1 MGIQN
6 FFSCIIKFNSAYM
19 FKLFFSTTALVL
31 IFLSTYGNPIDSLGI
46 EKRNGKILVQHK
58 VEKGETLYSILKRYD
73 CSEKDFLAA
82 NSSFKKGSA
91 IALDQVIE
99 IPLQSKKAKKA
110 PAKAPIVEI
119 IPAAPTKVSEKKN
132 VDENGIEI
140 VDVPEATPKENPS
153 AEKVSQVDSA
163 KGVVAKTDA
172 TKKATPAKSP
182 LKGKTHAVVAGQNL
196 FTVAK
201 LYNVKVWQIREWNSL
216 TNDALKVN
224 QVLVVEKPAN
234 FVAKVA
240 KKDTLKPKAV
250 QVQAPAGDVVVK
262 EKEKEKPKDQA
273 VVNKP
278 VANKPAATTVPNAPG
293 GKKFSEQGIAEMID
307 AGASTNKFL
316 ALHRTAPVGTLIKVA
331 NQANGQS
338 VWVKVI
344 GKLSSA
350 GDVVIKIS
358 PKAFEKLSPK
368 DKRIRA
374 DLSYSVSN

>member
-1 MGIQN
+1 M
-6 FFSCIIKFNSAYM
+6 FRLFCCIIALGFIVTNAY
-19 FKLFFSTTALVL
+19 A
-31 IFLSTYGNPIDSLGI
+31 NPVDSLGV

-73 CSEKDFLAA
+73 CSEKDFLTA
-82 NSSFKKGSA
+82 NTSFKKGTT
-91 IALDQVIE
+91 ITPEQVIE
-99 IPLQSKKAKKA
+99 IPIKGKKIAKKA
-110 PAKAPIVEI
+110 PVVEI
-119 IPAAPTKVSEKKN
+119 ITTPAAKNDKKN

-140 VDVPEATPKENPS
+140 VDVPEATPKETAPTS
-153 AEKVSQVDSA
+153 EKVSQTDSS
-163 KGVVAKTDA
+163 KGVLAKTDA
-172 TKKATPAKSP
+172 VKKPTPSKTP
-182 LKGKTHAVVAGQNL
+182 LKGKTHTVIAGQNL

-201 LYNVKVWQIREWNSL
+201 LYNVKVWQIREWNGL

-224 QVLVVEKPAN
+224 QVLLVEKPAN

-240 KKDTLKPKAV
+240 KKDTLKPKPV
-250 QVQAPAGDVVVK
+250 QVQAPAGDVAVK
-262 EKEKEKPKDQA
+262 EKEKEKSKDQA

-278 VANKPAATTVPNAPG
+278 VASKPAATTVPNAPG

-307 AGASTNKFL
+307 AGAGTNKFL

>member
-1 MGIQN
+1 MLR
-6 FFSCIIKFNSAYM
+6 
-19 FKLFFSTTALVL
+19 LFCSTIAFML
-31 IFLSTYGNPIDSLGI
+31 ILTNAFANAVDSLGV

-73 CSEKDFLAA
+73 CSEKEFLAA
-82 NSSFKKGSA
+82 NASFKKGTT
-91 IALDQVIE
+91 IAPEQVIE
-99 IPLQSKKAKKA
+99 VPIKGKKNAKK
-110 PAKAPIVEI
+110 PPVVEI
-119 IPAAPTKVSEKKN
+119 FTAQPTETDKKN
-132 VDENGIEI
+132 NIDENGIEI
-140 VDVPEATPKENPS
+140 VDIPEATPKETAP
-153 AEKVSQVDSA
+153 AIEQVSQTDSS

-172 TKKATPAKSP
+172 VKKPTPAKTP
-182 LKGKTHAVVAGQNL
+182 LKSKTHTVIAGQNL

-201 LYNVKVWQIREWNSL
+201 LYNIKVWQIRDWNAL

-224 QVLVVEKPAN
+224 QVLMVEKPAN
-234 FVAKVA
+234 FVAKTI
-240 KKDTLKPKAV
+240 KKDTLKSKPAKPA
-250 QVQAPAGDVVVK
+250 QVQAPAGDVIVKTK
-262 EKEKEKPKDQA
+262 EKEKEKPKEKV

-278 VANKPAATTVPNAPG
+278 VTNKPPATVPNAPG
-293 GKKFSEQGIAEMID
+293 GKKFSEQGIAEIID

>member
-1 MGIQN
+1 MFRLFCSTITLMLILTN
-6 FFSCIIKFNSAYM
+6 AY
-19 FKLFFSTTALVL
+19 A
-31 IFLSTYGNPIDSLGI
+31 NPVDSLGV

-82 NSSFKKGSA
+82 NTSFKKGTT
-91 IALDQVIE
+91 IAPEQVIE
-99 IPLQSKKAKKA
+99 IPIKGKKVIKKA
-110 PAKAPIVEI
+110 PVVEI
-119 IPAAPTKVSEKKN
+119 IRPSEKKIDKKN

-140 VDVPEATPKENPS
+140 IDVPEATPKETAPTN
-153 AEKVSQVDSA
+153 EKVSQTDSS
-163 KGVVAKTDA
+163 KGVLPKTDA
-172 TKKATPAKSP
+172 AKKPTPAKTP
-182 LKGKTHAVVAGQNL
+182 LKGKTHTVVAGQNL

-201 LYNVKVWQIREWNSL
+201 LYNVKVWQIREWNGL

-234 FVAKVA
+234 FITKVV
-240 KKDTLKPKAV
+240 KKDTLKPKPV
-250 QVQAPAGDVVVK
+250 QVQAPAGDVAV
-262 EKEKEKPKDQA
+262 KEKEKPKDQTI
-273 VVNKP
+273 VNKP
-278 VANKPAATTVPNAPG
+278 VNNKPAATTIPNAPG

-344 GKLSSA
+344 GKLSST

-358 PKAFEKLSPK
+358 PKAFKKLSPK
-368 DKRIRA
+368 DTRIRA
-374 DLSYSVSN
+374 NLSYSVSN

>member
-1 MGIQN
+1 
-6 FFSCIIKFNSAYM
+6 M
-19 FKLFFSTTALVL
+19 FRLFCSTIALML
-31 IFLSTYGNPIDSLGI
+31 ILTNTYAHPVDSLGV
-46 EKRNGKILVQHK
+46 EKRNGRVLVQHK

-73 CSEKDFLAA
+73 CSEKEFLTA
-82 NSSFKKGSA
+82 NTSFKKGVK
-91 IALDQVIE
+91 IAPEQVIE
-99 IPLQSKKAKKA
+99 IPIKDKNVAKKA
-110 PAKAPIVEI
+110 PVLEVFTLSTAKNDI
-119 IPAAPTKVSEKKN
+119 KN

-140 VDVPEATPKENPS
+140 VDVPEATPKETTS
-153 AEKVSQVDSA
+153 TSEKVNQ
-163 KGVVAKTDA
+163 TDA
-172 TKKATPAKSP
+172 LKKQTPAKTP
-182 LKGKTHAVVAGQNL
+182 LKGKTHTVAAGQNL

-201 LYNVKVWQIREWNSL
+201 LYNVKVWQIREWNGL

-234 FVAKVA
+234 LVAKVA
-240 KKDTLKPKAV
+240 KKDTSKPKAIQV
-250 QVQAPAGDVVVK
+250 QIQAPAGDVAAK
-262 EKEKEKPKDQA
+262 EKEKEKPKDQS

-278 VANKPAATTVPNAPG
+278 VASKPTATTVPNTPG
-293 GKKFSEQGIAEMID
+293 GKKFSEQGIAEIID

-374 DLSYSVSN
+374 DLSYSISN

>member
-1 MGIQN
+1 M
-6 FFSCIIKFNSAYM
+6 FRLFCCIIALGFTLSNAY
-19 FKLFFSTTALVL
+19 A
-31 IFLSTYGNPIDSLGI
+31 NPVDSLGV

-82 NSSFKKGSA
+82 NTTFKKGST
-91 IALDQVIE
+91 IAPEQVIE
-99 IPLQSKKAKKA
+99 IPFKSKKIAKKA
-110 PAKAPIVEI
+110 PVVEI
-119 IPAAPTKVSEKKN
+119 IPTPATAKNDKKN
-132 VDENGIEI
+132 IDENGIEI
-140 VDVPEATPKENPS
+140 VDIPEATPKET
-153 AEKVSQVDSA
+153 AKISQTDSSKGSLA
-163 KGVVAKTDA
+163 KADA
-172 TKKATPAKSP
+172 ANKLTPAKAP
-182 LKGKTHAVVAGQNL
+182 LKGKTHTVLAGQNL

-201 LYNVKVWQIREWNSL
+201 LYSVKVWQIREWNSL
-216 TNDALKVN
+216 TSDALKVN
-224 QVLVVEKPAN
+224 QILVVEKPVN
-234 FVAKVA
+234 FVAKVV
-240 KKDTLKPKAV
+240 KKDTLKPKPV
-250 QVQAPAGDVVVK
+250 QVQAPAGDVAV
-262 EKEKEKPKDQA
+262 KEKEKPKDQT

-278 VANKPAATTVPNAPG
+278 VSNKPATTTVPNAPG

>member
-1 MGIQN
+1 MFRLFCSTIALMLILTN
-6 FFSCIIKFNSAYM
+6 AY
-19 FKLFFSTTALVL
+19 A
-31 IFLSTYGNPIDSLGI
+31 NPVDSLGV
-46 EKRNGKILVQHK
+46 EKRNGKFLVQHK

-82 NSSFKKGSA
+82 NASFKNNTT
-91 IALDQVIE
+91 ITPEQVIE
-99 IPLQSKKAKKA
+99 IPIKSKKVVK
-110 PAKAPIVEI
+110 KAPIVEI
-119 IPAAPTKVSEKKN
+119 FTAPAAKTDKKN
-132 VDENGIEI
+132 IDENGIEI
-140 VDVPEATPKENPS
+140 VDVPEATPKEETP
-153 AEKVSQVDSA
+153 AIEKVSQTDSS
-163 KGVVAKTDA
+163 KGVVIKTDA
-172 TKKATPAKSP
+172 AKKPTPVKTP
-182 LKGKTHAVVAGQNL
+182 LKGKTHTVTAGQNL

-201 LYNVKVWQIREWNSL
+201 LYNIKVWQIRDWNGL
-216 TNDALKVN
+216 TNDALKIN

-240 KKDTLKPKAV
+240 KKDTLKPKPV
-250 QVQAPAGDVVVK
+250 QVQAPAGDVAIK
-262 EKEKEKPKDQA
+262 EKTKDQA

-278 VANKPAATTVPNAPG
+278 VSNKPAATTLPNAPG
-293 GKKFSEQGIAEMID
+293 GKKFSEQGIAEIID

>member
-1 MGIQN
+1 MLILT
-6 FFSCIIKFNSAYM
+6 NSFA
-19 FKLFFSTTALVL
+19 
-31 IFLSTYGNPIDSLGI
+31 NPVDSLGI

-73 CSEKDFLAA
+73 CSEKDFLTA
-82 NSSFKKGSA
+82 NTSYKKGST
-91 IALDQVIE
+91 IAPEQVIE
-99 IPLQSKKAKKA
+99 IPIKGKQVAK
-110 PAKAPIVEI
+110 KAPIVEI
-119 IPAAPTKVSEKKN
+119 ITAPTAKSDKN
-132 VDENGIEI
+132 NIDENGIEI
-140 VDVPEATPKENPS
+140 IDIPEATPKET
-153 AEKVSQVDSA
+153 SQVREKISQTDSS
-163 KGVVAKTDA
+163 KGILAEIDA
-172 TKKATPAKSP
+172 VKKVTPAKTP
-182 LKGKTHAVVAGQNL
+182 LKVKTHTVIAGQNL
-196 FTVAK
+196 FTVAT
-201 LYNVKVWQIREWNSL
+201 LYKVKVWQIREWNGL

-234 FVAKVA
+234 LVVKTI
-240 KKDTLKPKAV
+240 KKDTLKPKPI
-250 QVQAPAGDVVVK
+250 QVQAPAGDVAV
-262 EKEKEKPKDQA
+262 KEKEKPKNQT
-273 VVNKP
+273 VINKP
-278 VANKPAATTVPNAPG
+278 ITNKPAATTVPNAPG

-307 AGASTNKFL
+307 AGTSTNKFL

-374 DLSYSVSN
+374 DLSYNVSN

>member
-1 MGIQN
+1 M
-6 FFSCIIKFNSAYM
+6 FRLFCCIIALGFILTNAY
-19 FKLFFSTTALVL
+19 A
-31 IFLSTYGNPIDSLGI
+31 NPVDSLGV

-73 CSEKDFLAA
+73 CTEKDFLAA
-82 NSSFKKGSA
+82 NTSFKKGTT
-91 IALDQVIE
+91 IAPEQVIE
-99 IPLQSKKAKKA
+99 IPFKSKKIAK
-110 PAKAPIVEI
+110 KAPIVEI
-119 IPAAPTKVSEKKN
+119 IPAPATSKNDKKN
-132 VDENGIEI
+132 IDENGIEI
-140 VDVPEATPKENPS
+140 VDIPEATPKETAQVS
-153 AEKVSQVDSA
+153 EKVSQTDSS
-163 KGVVAKTDA
+163 KGVLEKTDA
-172 TKKATPAKSP
+172 VKKPTPAKAP
-182 LKGKTHAVVAGQNL
+182 LRGKTHTVLAGQNL

-201 LYNVKVWQIREWNSL
+201 LYNIKVWQIREWNSL

-224 QVLVVEKPAN
+224 QVLIVEKPAN
-234 FVAKVA
+234 FITKVV
-240 KKDTLKPKAV
+240 KKDTLKPKSV
-250 QVQAPAGDVVVK
+250 QVQAPAGDVAV
-262 EKEKEKPKDQA
+262 KEKEKPKDQA

-278 VANKPAATTVPNAPG
+278 VASKPAATTVPNAPG

-344 GKLSSA
+344 GKLSSS

>member
-1 MGIQN
+1 M
-6 FFSCIIKFNSAYM
+6 FRLFCCIIALGFIVTNAY
-19 FKLFFSTTALVL
+19 A
-31 IFLSTYGNPIDSLGI
+31 NPVDSLGV

-82 NSSFKKGSA
+82 NTTFKKGST
-91 IALDQVIE
+91 IAPEQVIE
-99 IPLQSKKAKKA
+99 IPFKSKKIAK
-110 PAKAPIVEI
+110 KAPIVEI
-119 IPAAPTKVSEKKN
+119 IPAPTPQKN
-132 VDENGIEI
+132 DQKNIDENGIEI
-140 VDVPEATPKENPS
+140 VDIPEATPKETTQVS
-153 AEKVSQVDSA
+153 EKISQTDSSKGVVTKTDAVKKVSQP
-163 KGVVAKTDA
+163 
-172 TKKATPAKSP
+172 KAP
-182 LKGKTHAVVAGQNL
+182 LKGKTHTVIAGQNL

-201 LYNVKVWQIREWNSL
+201 LYNIKVWQIREWNGL
-216 TNDALKVN
+216 TSDALQVN
-224 QVLVVEKPAN
+224 QVLMVEKPAN
-234 FVAKVA
+234 FVAKVV
-240 KKDTLKPKAV
+240 KKDTLKPKPV
-250 QVQAPAGDVVVK
+250 QVQAPAGDVAV
-262 EKEKEKPKDQA
+262 KEKEKPKDQT

-278 VANKPAATTVPNAPG
+278 VASKPAATTVPNAPG

-307 AGASTNKFL
+307 AGTSTNKFL

-344 GKLSSA
+344 GKLNSA

>member
-1 MGIQN
+1 M
-6 FFSCIIKFNSAYM
+6 FRLFCCIIALGFIVTNAY
-19 FKLFFSTTALVL
+19 A
-31 IFLSTYGNPIDSLGI
+31 NPVDSLGV

-73 CSEKDFLAA
+73 CSEKDFFAA
-82 NSSFKKGSA
+82 NTTFKKGST
-91 IALDQVIE
+91 IAPEQVIE
-99 IPLQSKKAKKA
+99 IPFKSKKIAK
-110 PAKAPIVEI
+110 KAPIVEI
-119 IPAAPTKVSEKKN
+119 VPAPTPQKNDKKN
-132 VDENGIEI
+132 IDENGIEI
-140 VDVPEATPKENPS
+140 VDIPEATPKETAQVS
-153 AEKVSQVDSA
+153 EKISPTDSS
-163 KGVVAKTDA
+163 KGVVVKTDA
-172 TKKATPAKSP
+172 VKKVTPTKAP
-182 LKGKTHAVVAGQNL
+182 LKGKTHTVIAGQNL

-201 LYNVKVWQIREWNSL
+201 LYNIKVWQIREWNGL
-216 TNDALKVN
+216 TNDALQVN
-224 QVLVVEKPAN
+224 QVLMVEKPAN
-234 FVAKVA
+234 FVAKVV
-240 KKDTLKPKAV
+240 KKDTLKPKPV

-262 EKEKEKPKDQA
+262 EKEKPKDQA

-278 VANKPAATTVPNAPG
+278 ISNKPAATTIPNAPG

-344 GKLSSA
+344 GKLNSA

>member
-1 MGIQN
+1 MFRLFCSTIALMLILTN
-6 FFSCIIKFNSAYM
+6 AY
-19 FKLFFSTTALVL
+19 A
-31 IFLSTYGNPIDSLGI
+31 NPVDSLGV
-46 EKRNGKILVQHK
+46 EKRNGKVLVQHK

-73 CSEKDFLAA
+73 CSEKDFLSA
-82 NSSFKKGSA
+82 NATFKKGTT
-91 IALDQVIE
+91 IAPEQVIE
-99 IPLQSKKAKKA
+99 IPIKSKKIAKKA
-110 PAKAPIVEI
+110 PVVEI
-119 IPAAPTKVSEKKN
+119 VSPSTVQNDKKT

-140 VDVPEATPKENPS
+140 VDVPEATPKET
-153 AEKVSQVDSA
+153 AQVVSQTDSS
-163 KGVVAKTDA
+163 KGVVAKADA
-172 TKKATPAKSP
+172 EKKPTPAKTP
-182 LKGKTHAVVAGQNL
+182 LKGKTHTVIAGQNL

-201 LYNVKVWQIREWNSL
+201 LYNVKVWQIREWNGL

-224 QVLVVEKPAN
+224 QVLLVEKPAN

-240 KKDTLKPKAV
+240 KKDTLKPKPV
-250 QVQAPAGDVVVK
+250 QVQAPAGDVAVK

-273 VVNKP
+273 VVTKP
-278 VANKPAATTVPNAPG
+278 VASKPATTTVPNAPG

-374 DLSYSVSN
+374 DLNYSVSN

>member
-1 MGIQN
+1 
-6 FFSCIIKFNSAYM
+6 M

-31 IFLSTYGNPIDSLGI
+31 TFLSSYGSPIDSLGI

-73 CSEKDFLAA
+73 CSEKDFLTA
-82 NSSFKKGSA
+82 NASFKKGTT
-91 IALDQVIE
+91 IAPEQVIE
-99 IPLQSKKAKKA
+99 IPIKGKKVAKKA
-110 PAKAPIVEI
+110 PVVEI
-119 IPAAPTKVSEKKN
+119 ISPATTKNDKKN

-140 VDVPEATPKENPS
+140 VDVPEATPKETAPS
-153 AEKVSQVDSA
+153 NEKVSQIDSS
-163 KGVVAKTDA
+163 KGVLAKEDA
-172 TKKATPAKSP
+172 VKKPTPAKTPIKS
-182 LKGKTHAVVAGQNL
+182 KTHTVIAGQNL

-201 LYNVKVWQIREWNSL
+201 LYNIKVWQIREWNGL
-216 TNDALKVN
+216 TNDAVKVN
-224 QVLVVEKPAN
+224 QVLIVEKPAN

-240 KKDTLKPKAV
+240 KKDTLKPKSV
-250 QVQAPAGDVVVK
+250 QVQAPAGDVAV
-262 EKEKEKPKDQA
+262 KEKEKPKDQA

-278 VANKPAATTVPNAPG
+278 VANKPATTTVPNAPG

>member
-1 MGIQN
+1 M
-6 FFSCIIKFNSAYM
+6 FRLFCCIIALGFILTNAY
-19 FKLFFSTTALVL
+19 A
-31 IFLSTYGNPIDSLGI
+31 NPVDSLGV

-58 VEKGETLYSILKRYD
+58 VEKGETLYSILRRYD
-73 CSEKDFLAA
+73 CTEKDFLAA
-82 NSSFKKGSA
+82 NTSFKKGTT
-91 IALDQVIE
+91 IAPEQVIE
-99 IPLQSKKAKKA
+99 IPFKSKKIAKKA
-110 PAKAPIVEI
+110 PVVEI
-119 IPAAPTKVSEKKN
+119 IPAPATSKNDKKN
-132 VDENGIEI
+132 IDENGIEI
-140 VDVPEATPKENPS
+140 VDIPEATPKETAPVS
-153 AEKVSQVDSA
+153 EKVSQTDSA
-163 KGVVAKTDA
+163 KGVLEKTNA
-172 TKKATPAKSP
+172 VKKTTPAKAP
-182 LKGKTHAVVAGQNL
+182 LKGKTHTVLAGQNL

-201 LYNVKVWQIREWNSL
+201 LYNIKVWQIREWNGL
-216 TNDALKVN
+216 TNDALRVN
-224 QVLVVEKPAN
+224 QVLTVEKPAN
-234 FVAKVA
+234 FVAKVV
-240 KKDTLKPKAV
+240 KKDTLKPKTV
-250 QVQAPAGDVVVK
+250 QVQAPAGDVAVK
-262 EKEKEKPKDQA
+262 EKEQLKDQA

-278 VANKPAATTVPNAPG
+278 VTSKPAATTVPNAPG

>member
-1 MGIQN
+1 M
-6 FFSCIIKFNSAYM
+6 FRLFCYIIALGFILTNAY
-19 FKLFFSTTALVL
+19 A
-31 IFLSTYGNPIDSLGI
+31 NPVDSLGV
-46 EKRNGKILVQHK
+46 EKKNGKILVQHK

-82 NSSFKKGSA
+82 NASFKKGST
-91 IALDQVIE
+91 IAPEQVIE
-99 IPLQSKKAKKA
+99 VPFRSKKIAKRA
-110 PAKAPIVEI
+110 PVVEI
-119 IPAAPTKVSEKKN
+119 IPTPATTKNDKKN
-132 VDENGIEI
+132 IDENGIEI
-140 VDVPEATPKENPS
+140 VDIPEATPKET
-153 AEKVSQVDSA
+153 AKISQTDSS
-163 KGVVAKTDA
+163 KGVLAKMDA
-172 TKKATPAKSP
+172 TKKPTPAKAP
-182 LKGKTHAVVAGQNL
+182 LKGKTHTVVAGQNL

-201 LYNVKVWQIREWNSL
+201 LYNIKVWQIREWNGL
-216 TNDALKVN
+216 ANDDLKVN
-224 QVLVVEKPAN
+224 QVLMVEKPAN
-234 FVAKVA
+234 FVAKII

-250 QVQAPAGDVVVK
+250 QVQAPAGDVAI
-262 EKEKEKPKDQA
+262 KEKEKPKDQT

-278 VANKPAATTVPNAPG
+278 VSNKPATTTVPNAPG

-344 GKLSSA
+344 GKLTSA

>member
-1 MGIQN
+1 MLILT
-6 FFSCIIKFNSAYM
+6 NSFA
-19 FKLFFSTTALVL
+19 
-31 IFLSTYGNPIDSLGI
+31 NPVDSLGV

-73 CSEKDFLAA
+73 CSEKDFLVA
-82 NSSFKKGSA
+82 NSSFKKGATISPE
-91 IALDQVIE
+91 QVIE
-99 IPLQSKKAKKA
+99 VPFKSKKVKPKA
-110 PAKAPIVEI
+110 APVVEIVSATPAK
-119 IPAAPTKVSEKKN
+119 TEKKN
-132 VDENGIEI
+132 VDENGIEV
-140 VDVPEATPKENPS
+140 VDVPEATPKEPQVT
-153 AEKVSQVDSA
+153 EKIGQTDDLA
-163 KGVVAKTDA
+163 KGASAKTDSN
-172 TKKATPAKSP
+172 KKTSASKVPI
-182 LKGKTHAVVAGQNL
+182 KGKTHTVVAGQNL

-201 LYNVKVWQIREWNSL
+201 LHNIKVWQIREWNNL
-216 TNDALKVN
+216 TNDAVRVG
-224 QVLVVEKPAN
+224 QVLIVEKPA
-234 FVAKVA
+234 VLVTKTA
-240 KKDTLKPKAV
+240 KKDTLKPKPV
-250 QVQAPAGDVVVK
+250 QVQAPAGDVAVK
-262 EKEKEKPKDQA
+262 EKEKEKRKDQT

-278 VANKPAATTVPNAPG
+278 VTNKPATTTVPNAPG

-307 AGASTNKFL
+307 AGVSTNKFL

>member
-1 MGIQN
+1 MLILTN
-6 FFSCIIKFNSAYM
+6 AY
-19 FKLFFSTTALVL
+19 A
-31 IFLSTYGNPIDSLGI
+31 NPVDSVGV

-73 CSEKDFLAA
+73 CSEKDFLSA
-82 NSSFKKGSA
+82 NATFKKGTT
-91 IALDQVIE
+91 IAPEQVIE
-99 IPLQSKKAKKA
+99 IPIKGKKVAKKA
-110 PAKAPIVEI
+110 PVVEI
-119 IPAAPTKVSEKKN
+119 ITPTAKNDKKN
-132 VDENGIEI
+132 IDENGIEI
-140 VDVPEATPKENPS
+140 VDIPEATPKETTQVS
-153 AEKVSQVDSA
+153 EKISQTDSS
-163 KGVVAKTDA
+163 KGILAKTDA
-172 TKKATPAKSP
+172 VKKPTPAKTP
-182 LKGKTHAVVAGQNL
+182 LKGKTHTVIAGQNL

-201 LYNVKVWQIREWNSL
+201 LYNVKVWQIRDWNGL
-216 TNDALKVN
+216 KNDALKVN
-224 QVLVVEKPAN
+224 QVLVVEKPVN
-234 FVAKVA
+234 FVAKVT
-240 KKDTLKPKAV
+240 KKDTLKPKPV
-250 QVQAPAGDVVVK
+250 QVQAPAGDVAVK
-262 EKEKEKPKDQA
+262 GKEKPKDQT
-273 VVNKP
+273 VVTKP
-278 VANKPAATTVPNAPG
+278 VASKSVTTTVPNAPG

>member
-1 MGIQN
+1 MFRLFYSTIALML
-6 FFSCIIKFNSAYM
+6 ILTNSYA
-19 FKLFFSTTALVL
+19 
-31 IFLSTYGNPIDSLGI
+31 NPVDSLGI
-46 EKRNGKILVQHK
+46 ERRNGKVLVQHK

-73 CSEKDFLAA
+73 CSEKDFFTA
-82 NSSFKKGSA
+82 NTTFKKGTTMA
-91 IALDQVIE
+91 PEQVIE
-99 IPLQSKKAKKA
+99 IPIKDKKITKKASVVRINST
-110 PAKAPIVEI
+110 PA
-119 IPAAPTKVSEKKN
+119 TQNDNKN

-140 VDVPEATPKENPS
+140 VDVPEATPKETAPTIKKMSQTDSSKGIFTKTNTL
-153 AEKVSQVDSA
+153 EKP
-163 KGVVAKTDA
+163 
-172 TKKATPAKSP
+172 TPAKTP
-182 LKGKTHAVVAGQNL
+182 LKVKTHTVIAGQNL

-201 LYNVKVWQIREWNSL
+201 QYNVKVWQIREWNSL

-224 QVLVVEKPAN
+224 QVLVVEKPAR
-234 FVAKVA
+234 FVAKVV
-240 KKDTLKPKAV
+240 KKDTLKPKPV
-250 QVQAPAGDVVVK
+250 QIQAPAGDVAIK
-262 EKEKEKPKDQA
+262 EKKKEKPKEQT

-278 VANKPAATTVPNAPG
+278 ITNKPAATTVPNAPG

-316 ALHRTAPVGTLIKVA
+316 ALHRTAPIGTLIKVA
-331 NQANGQS
+331 NQANKQS

-344 GKLSSA
+344 GKLSSS

>member
-1 MGIQN
+1 
-6 FFSCIIKFNSAYM
+6 M
-19 FKLFFSTTALVL
+19 FRLFCSTTALMFILTNSFANLV
-31 IFLSTYGNPIDSLGI
+31 DSLGV

-73 CSEKDFLAA
+73 CSENDFFAA
-82 NSSFKKGSA
+82 NSSFKKGATISPE
-91 IALDQVIE
+91 QVIE
-99 IPLQSKKAKKA
+99 VPFKSKKVKPKA
-110 PAKAPIVEI
+110 APIVEI
-119 IPAAPTKVSEKKN
+119 VSATPAKNEKKN

-140 VDVPEATPKENPS
+140 VDIPEATPREPLVN
-153 AEKVSQVDSA
+153 EKISPTDDLV
-163 KGVVAKTDA
+163 KGASAKTDSN
-172 TKKATPAKSP
+172 KKTPASKMP
-182 LKGKTHAVVAGQNL
+182 IKGKTHTVVAGQNL

-201 LYNVKVWQIREWNSL
+201 LNNIKVWQIREWNNL
-216 TNDALKVN
+216 TNDAIRVG
-224 QVLVVEKPAN
+224 QVLIVEKPA
-234 FVAKVA
+234 VLAIKTV

-250 QVQAPAGDVVVK
+250 QVQAPAGDVAV
-262 EKEKEKPKDQA
+262 KEKEKPKDQT
-273 VVNKP
+273 VINKP
-278 VANKPAATTVPNAPG
+278 VTNKPAPTIVPNAPG

-350 GDVVIKIS
+350 GDIVIKIS

-374 DLSYSVSN
+374 DLSYSISN

>member
-1 MGIQN
+1 MFRLFCSTIALMLILTN
-6 FFSCIIKFNSAYM
+6 AY
-19 FKLFFSTTALVL
+19 A
-31 IFLSTYGNPIDSLGI
+31 NPVDSLGV

-73 CSEKDFLAA
+73 CSEKDFLTA
-82 NSSFKKGSA
+82 NASFKKGTT
-91 IALDQVIE
+91 IAPEQVIE
-99 IPLQSKKAKKA
+99 IPIKGKKVAKKD
-110 PAKAPIVEI
+110 PVVEI
-119 IPAAPTKVSEKKN
+119 TSPSTAKNDKKN
-132 VDENGIEI
+132 VDENGIEVI
-140 VDVPEATPKENPS
+140 DVPEATPKETAPTS
-153 AEKVSQVDSA
+153 EKVSQTDSSQ
-163 KGVVAKTDA
+163 GVLSKADAVKKPTPTKT
-172 TKKATPAKSP
+172 P
-182 LKGKTHAVVAGQNL
+182 LKGKTHTVIAGQNL

-201 LYNVKVWQIREWNSL
+201 LYNIKVWQIRDWNGL
-216 TNDALKVN
+216 KNDALKVN
-224 QVLVVEKPAN
+224 QVLLVEKPAN

-240 KKDTLKPKAV
+240 KKDTLKPKPV
-250 QVQAPAGDVVVK
+250 QVQAPAGDVAV
-262 EKEKEKPKDQA
+262 KEKEKPKEQA
-273 VVNKP
+273 VVTKP
-278 VANKPAATTVPNAPG
+278 VASKPVATTVPNAPG

-344 GKLSSA
+344 GKLTSS
-350 GDVVIKIS
+350 GDAVIKIS